1 MLLQGI
7 SAALLLASTA
17 LASWEGNL
25 NYRSPS
31 INHDGLGINLRKVH
45 KRMLTKRD
53 GSMPQQ
59 TGQLNFTHGVASV
72 STVSESDNTAL
83 TRTLG

>member
-1 MLLQGI
+1 MLLLKI
-7 SAALLLASTA
+7 HTVLLLVSTT
-17 LASWEGNL
+17 LASWDGNL

-53 GSMPQQ
+53 GSTPYQ

-72 STVSESDNTAL
+72 GAVQ
-83 TRTLG
+83 